1 MTEQKKDDLIDLMMD
16 LLLDAIGIGETIKIL
31 LDNEFTRDELIDLD
45 LDEKDIDDV
54 ITKLEEKNGL

>member
-1 MTEQKKDDLIDLMMD
+1 MTEQKKDDLIDLMID
-16 LLLDAIGIGETIKIL
+16 LLLDAVGINETIKIL

-54 ITKLEEKNGL
+54 ITKLNE